1 MYSNICIQFLRI
13 CGHAITPVLYSKY
26 KHVIYRKAYFVL
38 FTRSAMSSQRGRA
51 AAKPSGTSPFLL
63 DCMLTLS
70 FDSSVPA

>member
-1 MYSNICIQFLRI
+1 MHTILKNLWACNHSCVVFKIQTSDLPQSLIFL
-13 CGHAITPVLYSKY
+13 L
-26 KHVIYRKAYFVL
+26 
-38 FTRSAMSSQRGRA
+38 TRSAMSSQRGRA